1 MKSLVKKIITQKQQ
15 GFTLVEFIV
24 IMSIFAIMVG
34 VVLFNFTT
42 FRSRVTLDNLAHDIA
57 LSIRQVQTSA
67 GASRTID
74 PNDPEYEAYRG
85 IAFTREGDT
94 FKKDFI
100 VYETSNSSDSAYYRD
115 SSTIVD
121 IISINTPDSI
131 ARITTG
137 DTIDTAIAEENAQE
151 ISDSEEYVSIA
162 FKRFLTEA
170 NFSPDLQSGHQ
181 YMCIQMQ
188 SSDKESSRHVCIS
201 KIGQISIH

>member
-100 VYETSNSSDSAYYRD
+100 VYETESSSDSAYYGGL
-115 SSTIVD
+115 STIVD
-121 IISINTPDSI
+121 TISINTPDSLT
-131 ARITTG
+131 RITTG
-137 DTIDTAIAEENAQE
+137 DSIDTAIADGAEE
-151 ISDSEEYVSIA
+151 ISDSDSGYVSIA
-162 FKRFLTEA
+162 FKRFFTEA
-170 NFSPDLQSGHQ
+170 NFSPNLPKEHQ

-188 SSDKESSRHVCIS
+188 SSDEESSRHVCIS

>member
-67 GASRTID
+67 GASRTVD
-74 PNDPEYEAYRG
+74 PSSPEFEAYRG
-85 IAFTREGDT
+85 IAFTKEGDT

-100 VYETSNSSDSAYYRD
+100 VYETSDSSDSAYYGGL
-115 SSTIVD
+115 STIVD
-121 IISINTPDSI
+121 TISINTPDSLT
-131 ARITTG
+131 RITTG
-137 DTIDTAIAEENAQE
+137 DSIDTAIAEEAQG
-151 ISDSEEYVSIA
+151 IDSDVSIA

-170 NFSPDLQSGHQ
+170 NFSPVLPREYQ
-181 YMCIQMQ
+181 YMCIQIQ

>member
-67 GASRTID
+67 GASRTINLD
-74 PNDPEYEAYRG
+74 NPDLEAYRG
-85 IAFTREGDT
+85 IAFTREGST

-100 VYETSNSSDSAYYRD
+100 VYETSDSSDSAYYGV

-131 ARITTG
+131 TKITTG
-137 DTIDTAIAEENAQE
+137 NTIDTAIADDAEE
-151 ISDSEEYVSIA
+151 ISDSDYVSIA
-162 FKRFLTEA
+162 FKRFLTVA
-170 NFSPDLQSGHQ
+170 NFSPDLPPGHQ
-181 YMCIQMQ
+181 YMCIQIQ